1 MELEWLAGCWGGGR
15 TNRGGEAR
23 RRNACRKRW
32 ELLGREGR
40 VSSIVYD
47 RAGSIACMRLL
58 AKLLIIRKG
67 AANKTSTVIFLS

>member
-23 RRNACRKRW
+23 RNACRKRW
-32 ELLGREGR
+32 ELSLGREGR

-47 RAGSIACMRLL
+47 RAGSNACMRLL

-67 AANKTSTVIFLS
+67 AANKTNTVIFLS